1 MDSNCSKYAIVAKS
15 DKNLDD
21 ARVLVKVLYVR
32 NVRSQQS
39 IPSERTRS
47 IKCVRV
53 RYFTIIHV
61 FEYDNLLEFRC
72 SNVSMCTN
80 AGCVPKRYST
90 TSLY

>member
-1 MDSNCSKYAIVAKS
+1 MDSNCSKYAIVAKN

-47 IKCVRV
+47 LSVFECVNLLL
-53 RYFTIIHV
+53 YMCSSTII
-61 FEYDNLLEFRC
+61 Y
-72 SNVSMCTN
+72 SNFAVAMFPCAPGS
-80 AGCVPKRYST
+80 
-90 TSLY
+90 